1 MNRTHIGQNLQ
12 KVRVYLGVKQDA
24 LANDLGIT
32 QQEVSKIEKQE
43 HIEES
48 LLLNIAD
55 VLSVSPEVIMNFNLE
70 RAIANI
76 CKSDYESSILAKE
89 VESEDEIQIK
99 MLDKIFELYERLLK
113 SEKEKIE
120 ILTLNNNK

>member
-89 VESEDEIQIK
+89 VEPEDEIQIK

>member
-43 HIEES
+43 YIEES

-89 VESEDEIQIK
+89 VEPEDEIQIK

>member
-1 MNRTHIGQNLQ
+1 MNKTHIGQNLQ

-43 HIEES
+43 YIEEH
-48 LLLNIAD
+48 LLLDIAD

-89 VESEDEIQIK
+89 VEPEDEIQIK

>member
-1 MNRTHIGQNLQ
+1 MNKTHIGQNLQ

-43 HIEES
+43 YIEEH
-48 LLLNIAD
+48 LLLDIAD

-70 RAIANI
+70 RAISNI
-76 CKSDYESSILAKE
+76 CNSDYESSILAKE

>member
-43 HIEES
+43 YIEEH
-48 LLLNIAD
+48 LLLDIAD

-89 VESEDEIQIK
+89 VEPEDEIQIK

>member
-1 MNRTHIGQNLQ
+1 MNKTHIGQNLQ

-43 HIEES
+43 YIEEH
-48 LLLNIAD
+48 LLLDIAD

>member
-76 CKSDYESSILAKE
+76 CNSYYESSILAKE
-89 VESEDEIQIK
+89 VEPEDEIQIK

>member
-43 HIEES
+43 YIEEH
-48 LLLNIAD
+48 LLLDIAD

>member
-1 MNRTHIGQNLQ
+1 MNKTHIGQNLQ

>member
-1 MNRTHIGQNLQ
+1 MNKTHIGQNLQ

-76 CKSDYESSILAKE
+76 CKSDYESSLLAKE
-89 VESEDEIQIK
+89 VEPEDEIQIK

>member
-1 MNRTHIGQNLQ
+1 MNKTHIGQNLQ

-43 HIEES
+43 YIEES

-89 VESEDEIQIK
+89 VESEDELRIK